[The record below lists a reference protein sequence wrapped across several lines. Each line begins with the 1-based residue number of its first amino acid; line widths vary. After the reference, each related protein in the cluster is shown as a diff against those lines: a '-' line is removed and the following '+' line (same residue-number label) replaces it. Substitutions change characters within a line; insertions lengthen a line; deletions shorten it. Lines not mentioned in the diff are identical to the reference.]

1 MPEHAYPVA
10 RRVPIIE
17 SRLPKH
23 QKDNKFIIYI
33 DLQLDWGALIPQLGV
48 DVALEPLGLT
58 FFVYRERRKRAV
70 ESQQPWPVCLRAFC
84 KNPGLLSTEDW
95 IRSGLFLKKLFKR
108 LQCHVETS
116 AANVLKTNLSQ
127 KNSFPAAIVQVE
139 SRS

>member
-17 SRLPKH
+17 SRLLKH
-23 QKDNKFIIYI
+23 QKGNKLIIYI

-48 DVALEPLGLT
+48 KVALKPLGLT
-58 FFVYRERRKRAV
+58 FFVYFERRKRAV

-108 LQCHVETS
+108 LRCHIETS
-116 AANVLKTNLSQ
+116 AANMLRTNLSQ
-127 KNSFPAAIVQVE
+127 KNSFPARLLQVG